1 MHLMPKAQ
9 CGNLGHLLANDFLGV
24 HEDALLVGAVG
35 PKVAPDFGRV
45 LLGALGGLSTLGR
58 PLLPLRLRRLHGLHL
73 DSLAPGVL
81 PDDDPVLDRGLV
93 ARDRRLLLLLLFRR
107 ATAELGRLGR
117 LFGDELVELAG
128 QLGLYELDEFL
139 DCLGLFLVSSLRA
152 AIRVRTLLAV
162 CPDCCSSRSGR

>member
-45 LLGALGGLSTLGR
+45 LLGPLGGLSALGR

-73 DSLAPGVL
+73 DSLAPGVV
-81 PDDDPVLDRGLV
+81 PDDDPVLDRRLV
-93 ARDRRLLLLLLFRR
+93 ARGRRLLLRR

-152 AIRVRTLLAV
+152 ATRVRTPLAV